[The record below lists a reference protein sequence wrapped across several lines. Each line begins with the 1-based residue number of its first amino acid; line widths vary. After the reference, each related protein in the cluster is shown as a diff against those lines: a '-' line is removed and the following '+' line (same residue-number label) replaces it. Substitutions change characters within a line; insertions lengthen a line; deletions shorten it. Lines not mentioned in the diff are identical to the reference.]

1 MGFAHFAF
9 KIIKQWGNSMI
20 LAGDIGGTKTNL
32 ALFALADNRLEIQA
46 QQQFASRE
54 FSSLADVIVAFEQM
68 SGAPKIDAACFGIA
82 GPVIDGRCRTT
93 NLPWDITTSDLQK
106 QLGTGRVRLLNDLEA
121 TAYGMLYL
129 SEDEFVDLNP
139 TGRSVEGNRA
149 VIAAGTG
156 LGEGM
161 LFWDGI
167 HYHPVGSEGG
177 HSDFA
182 PGTAQQDELLRWMR
196 KRYPG
201 HVSFERILS
210 GPGIYTLYE
219 FLVESGFAPQPVSM
233 LQIPEGEDRS
243 AMVSRCAL
251 VQNDPLCTETLRLFA
266 EIYGAEAGNLAL
278 KTMSLG
284 GVYIGGGIAPKI
296 LPAITGHFMNG
307 FAGKGRFEE
316 MLRGMQVKMALNAE
330 TALLGAAHFAADRL

>member
-1 MGFAHFAF
+1 
-9 KIIKQWGNSMI
+9 MI

-32 ALFALADNRLEIQA
+32 ALFTLVGSTLEIQA

-54 FSSLADVIVAFEQM
+54 FSSLAEVIAAFEQM
-68 SGAPKIDAACFGIA
+68 NAAPKIDAACFGIA

-139 TGRSVEGNRA
+139 TGRSVDGNRA

-156 LGEGM
+156 LGEAM
-161 LFWDGI
+161 LFWDGS

-182 PGTAQQDELLRWMR
+182 PATAQQDELLKWMR
-196 KRYPG
+196 KRYLG
-201 HVSFERILS
+201 HVSFERVLS

-219 FLVESGFAPQPVSM
+219 FLLESGFAAQPVSM

-243 AMVSRCAL
+243 AMVSECAL
-251 VQNDPLCTETLRLFA
+251 VQHDPLCMETLRLFA

-296 LPAITGHFMNG
+296 LPAITAHFMNG